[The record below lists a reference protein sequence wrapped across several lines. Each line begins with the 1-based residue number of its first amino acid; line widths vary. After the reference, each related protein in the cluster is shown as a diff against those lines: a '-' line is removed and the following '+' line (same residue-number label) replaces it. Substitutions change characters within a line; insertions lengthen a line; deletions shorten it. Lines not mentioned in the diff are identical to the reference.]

1 MPETERPSSFDDI
14 AVALTLAASK
24 LRLDLDQMEILAARI
39 DLSPMGTSL
48 AVAELRR
55 NLELVAQAH
64 HFFKENAAVEAEM
77 RAVALRRKR
86 RTWFNLSK
94 VAVL

>member
-1 MPETERPSSFDDI
+1 VPGPERQSSFDDI
-14 AVALTLAASK
+14 AVALSLAATK
-24 LRLDLDQMEILAARI
+24 LRLDLDQAELLAARI
-39 DLSPMGTSL
+39 DLSPMGLSL
-48 AVAELRR
+48 AVTELQR
-55 NLELVAQAH
+55 NLNLVAEAH

-86 RTWFNLSK
+86 RTWFSLSR